1 MINEEVRK
9 LYDELMNPTEA
20 LSKDDFLEKLIK
32 IRNISKYSIYHELL
46 SYTNKN
52 ELKELIK
59 WYSKEDVG
67 KQMDIKEN
75 LERESL
81 NRLIWEKISILEI
94 FEKYKDCIKKVFLEN
109 TSLDEKLSSLKVTYD
124 YIDWVIFPPEW
135 DTRIQPWSWKWLKK
149 NDMTELVSFL
159 IKF

>member
-1 MINEEVRK
+1 MINKEVRK
-9 LYDELMNPTEA
+9 LYDELTNPTEA

-94 FEKYKDCIKKVFLEN
+94 FEKYKYLFEWKIIITKSYIWLYWLSDFPSRMRHKN
-109 TSLDEKLSSLKVTYD
+109 PTMKLKM
-124 YIDWVIFPPEW
+124 IE
-135 DTRIQPWSWKWLKK
+135 
-149 NDMTELVSFL
+149 
-159 IKF
+159 